1 MVIAFFP
8 ENGLKHYR
16 TAIKNDSDR
25 DAAAVIIDRQRVT
38 KNRYGTIGQR
48 LTINQ
53 ITQLPRMTIAQQ
65 EEFFRTL

>member
-1 MVIAFFP
+1 MVIAFFA

-16 TAIKNDSDR
+16 TSIKHDDHA
-25 DAAAVIIDRQRVT
+25 AAAVVIDRQRVT